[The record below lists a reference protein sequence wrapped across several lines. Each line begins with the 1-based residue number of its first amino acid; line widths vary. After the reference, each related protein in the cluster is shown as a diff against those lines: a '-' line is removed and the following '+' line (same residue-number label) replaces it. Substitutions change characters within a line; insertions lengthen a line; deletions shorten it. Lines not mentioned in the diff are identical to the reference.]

1 MNKIPNEILIINE
14 YLYINDA
21 VYYNDK
27 KCEGF
32 LDFDFWIKLTNPE
45 KYKSRVITIEEYENE
60 FECSV
65 EDSIKNEYVD
75 ANDIDCFVEFTDLT
89 NPERKVYVAVYNY

>member
-32 LDFDFWIKLTNPE
+32 
-45 KYKSRVITIEEYENE
+45 
-60 FECSV
+60 
-65 EDSIKNEYVD
+65 
-75 ANDIDCFVEFTDLT
+75 
-89 NPERKVYVAVYNY
+89 KVYVAVYNY